1 LWSVT
6 KRTSKEIKLSATEAW
21 SRTRSARTIVCMC
34 STVFHRDSYRT
45 VRGRY
50 RFKNTVSPT
59 PGHRGRTGHRG
70 ELRGSFVP
78 RASSA
83 PLCALWAAGP
93 KTRSQNSTIAGH
105 AELLTYKAR
114 WRGLAAHEERLAMSH
129 QIGQIAAVL
138 QPLAFSVNSYQPC
151 LPQFRTY
158 WPRAH
163 RRTP

>member
-1 LWSVT
+1 MWYVERYEAHIKRNQIKRDRSVEPDPECQDH
-6 KRTSKEIKLSATEAW
+6 SLH
-21 SRTRSARTIVCMC
+21 
-34 STVFHRDSYRT
+34 VFHRIPPGFLPYRT
-45 VRGRY
+45 W
-50 RFKNTVSPT
+50 TVPIQK
-59 PGHRGRTGHRG
+59 HRESDTGPPRRTGHRG

-129 QIGQIAAVL
+129 HRTNSRSA
-138 QPLAFSVNSYQPC
+138 PTTSV
-151 LPQFRTY
+151 
-158 WPRAH
+158 
-163 RRTP
+163 

>member
-1 LWSVT
+1 VERYEAHI
-6 KRTSKEIKLSATEAW
+6 KRNQIKPSATEAW

-59 PGHRGRTGHRG
+59 PATAAHRPPG

-158 WPRAH
+158 WPRIP
-163 RRTP
+163 R